1 MDDLQFWLYVII
13 GVIYLLTQ
21 IRKKARQSQDSP
33 TPKPVSHKRS
43 APESTWH
50 SEPTAPPTTKKP
62 VSFEDLLREIT
73 EAKSLKAEPEYDM
86 EEVDFEYDDE
96 PVEDHR
102 VRDVVDHRKPEYTYD
117 QYEAAKAHDYS
128 KDSLEESLKLE
139 NVDMGYGKFREFETA
154 KPVNLLD
161 LYTKDL
167 RDPEGL
173 KKAVILT
180 EVLSP
185 RHF

>member
-1 MDDLQFWLYVII
+1 MEDLQFWLYVII

-21 IRKKARQSQDSP
+21 IRKKARQSQDST
-33 TPKPVSHKRS
+33 TPKPVSPKG
-43 APESTWH
+43 STPKPAWRKET
-50 SEPTAPPTTKKP
+50 STPPTTKKP

-73 EAKSLKAEPEYDM
+73 EAKSPKAEPEYDLD
-86 EEVDFEYDDE
+86 EVDFEYE
-96 PVEDHR
+96 EE
-102 VRDVVDHRKPEYTYD
+102 VRDVVEYRKPEYTYD

-154 KPVNLLD
+154 TQTNLLD